1 MVPHHEPLTSSPN
14 VRTGPVMFLS
24 VLSCRYGGGHQRVA
38 ETIAAEWTAAT
49 GGRADVVDYFARFTS
64 PTFDALTRFWYYQAI
79 RYTPAVQ
86 DRFYQY
92 MGRIR
97 PDSRFRRAVN
107 RQGMGRLARY
117 LERERPDVV
126 CCVHWTFAGTM
137 SDLRAAGRTAVPC
150 LTVITDY
157 VSHGEW
163 LHPHVDRY
171 AVPHDAMAE
180 GLRAW
185 GLPADRV
192 VVSGLPIE
200 RKYARPLDRAA
211 LRARFGLVEDRPVV
225 LVMAGAYAALG
236 RIDDVA
242 RVLARGSR
250 PLQIIVVCAN
260 ADRLARRV
268 RAIAAGS
275 PHAWRVLGWVDNVD
289 ELMAA
294 SDLLVTKAGGVT
306 VSEALAT
313 GLPMVFY
320 GSIPG
325 QEESNGR
332 FITAQGAALSA
343 RTPDELHRALAALL
357 ADPER
362 RAELRRA
369 AHGLARPEAARV
381 VVTHLAALAAG
392 GRPTSLAEARAT

>member
-1 MVPHHEPLTSSPN
+1 
-14 VRTGPVMFLS
+14 MFLS

-38 ETIAAEWTAAT
+38 ETIAAEWTAVT
-49 GGRADVVDYFARFTS
+49 GGRADVVDYFARFAS

-117 LERERPDVV
+117 LQRERPDVV
-126 CCVHWTFAGTM
+126 CCVHWTFTGTM
-137 SDLRAAGRTAVPC
+137 SDLRAAGRSAVPC

-171 AVPHDAMAE
+171 AVPHAVMAE

-200 RKYARPLDRAA
+200 PKYAQALDRSA

-225 LVMAGAYAALG
+225 LVMAGAHAALG
-236 RIDDVA
+236 RIEDVA
-242 RVLARGSR
+242 RVLTRCSG
-250 PLQIIVVCAN
+250 PLQVIVVCAN

-268 RAIAAGS
+268 RAIAGGS
-275 PHAWRVLGWVDNVD
+275 PHTWHVLGWVDHVD
-289 ELMAA
+289 ELMTA
-294 SDLLVTKAGGVT
+294 SDLLITKAGGVT
-306 VSEALAT
+306 VSEALAK

-332 FITAQGAALSA
+332 FIAAQGAAVPT
-343 RTPDELHRALAALL
+343 RTPDELHRVLSALL

-369 AHGLARPEAARV
+369 ARRLARPDAVRV

-392 GRPTSLAEARAT
+392 GQPIPLTAARAT